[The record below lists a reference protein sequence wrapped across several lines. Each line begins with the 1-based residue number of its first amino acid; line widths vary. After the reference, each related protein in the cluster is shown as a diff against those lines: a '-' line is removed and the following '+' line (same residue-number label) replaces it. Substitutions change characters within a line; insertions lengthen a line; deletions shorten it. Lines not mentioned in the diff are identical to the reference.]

1 MREAAGA
8 GQRAPALRLSGLR
21 KRFGSVVAVD
31 GGELPLPRGSFH
43 RLTRGQ
49 QRSTPGRMRSRMR
62 GRARVRTR
70 ARLPGRTTAIM
81 NDPHHRTRPED
92 S

>member
-43 RLTRGQ
+43 WLTRGQ
-49 QRSTPGRMRSRMR
+49 QRSTPGRMRSRV
-62 GRARVRTR
+62 RVRVR

>member
-31 GGELPLPRGSFH
+31 GVELPVPRGSFH
-43 RLTRGQ
+43 RLTSGQ
-49 QRSTPGRMRSRMR
+49 QRSTPERMR
-62 GRARVRTR
+62 GRVR

>member
-31 GGELPLPRGSFH
+31 GVELPVPRGSFH
-43 RLTRGQ
+43 RLTSGQ
-49 QRSTPGRMRSRMR
+49 QRSAPGRMRGRVR
-62 GRARVRTR
+62 GRAR